1 MRPTAVG
8 VRPQDDVAVVRPGS
22 RPEARLEYPTHSRVL
37 RRLSSSPVGLV
48 VLAVAVFV
56 LAYFAVALAP
66 VDHRVAA
73 WWPAAGVSVLAM
85 VWAPRR
91 WVLAVG
97 LTIAISSGIANAVA
111 GRPWDAAAGFGI
123 TNALEATVVAWWLV
137 RGRVTPSMATLED
150 MFRLLAATFL
160 GVLVMGLGAG
170 LTVGLLE
177 HGDALTAARTV
188 MASHG
193 AAIMV
198 IAPLGL
204 RASAPQAPGRGPEA
218 VAQWAIT
225 LTVTAAVFSPG
236 QALPLTFIPMPFL
249 VWGALRLGMRTVAA
263 QLVALAVVIVWASR
277 YGGGPF
283 AAELGSSTTTT
294 ASLVQGYLLVCSLI
308 MLPLV
313 VSVSQRRAALARVAA
328 SERLF
333 RQGFSEALLGMLL
346 LRRCVPGHDGGPQGH
361 ARAEVP
367 DAPDHAGGGLDVVEL
382 NEVAARILTGMPDEL
397 VGASWTARLET
408 GDRAM
413 LADAVEAMAAGT
425 MPGWHGEIAVQSWD
439 GMRWVEVALSP
450 LSAEA
455 GEGMFV
461 AQMIDVTAR
470 REAEERLTVQAL
482 QDNLTG
488 LGNRALLRDRI
499 ELALRTL
506 PDDGSGVAVL
516 FCDLDDFKLV
526 NDSAGH
532 TSGDH
537 ALVEVAARLR
547 SLLQPSDVA
556 ARLGGDEFVVLRPRT
571 RTTEQAEDL
580 ATEVIETLAAP
591 LVIGGQPYS
600 LGVSI
605 GIAWG
610 TAGATADDLLR
621 DADSAMYAAKA
632 DGKRRAVVF
641 SDEHRAR
648 AMRAVRIE
656 KELRRAVA
664 QGELEMYLQP
674 VVDLRD
680 GTAIAAEAL
689 IRWRHPERG
698 VLAPVE
704 WLDVAETS
712 GMMPEIGTWVLER
725 SCELAQQWPAGP
737 DGVVPAVHVNVSA
750 RQLDVPGFTDIVRDV
765 LARTGLPPERLVL
778 EFTETHLDDI
788 TELLLNDLVALRRT
802 GIGLAADD
810 YGTGY
815 SPLTRII
822 ELPISMIKVDRRF
835 VSAMLDDVR
844 SQAIVTT
851 MVRLSE
857 SLGLA
862 LVAEGVETEAQ
873 ADALRLLGCVAGQG
887 YLWSRPV
894 PADVFQ
900 ARLVA
905 AALVEPRLSRPV
917 SG

>member
-1 MRPTAVG
+1 MLSSAEPDRRPDRAAAVT
-8 VRPQDDVAVVRPGS
+8 S
-22 RPEARLEYPTHSRVL
+22 RARLEAPLETPL
-37 RRLSSSPVGLV
+37 RGGVPKRLAGSPLGLAA
-48 VLAVAVFV
+48 LAVVTFV
-56 LAYFAVALAP
+56 LAYSSVALAP
-66 VDHRVAA
+66 SDHRVAA
-73 WWPAAGVSVLAM
+73 WWPAAGVAVIAL

-91 WVLAVG
+91 WLPAAV
-97 LTIAISSGIANAVA
+97 LTIAVSSAIANGAA
-111 GRPWDAAAGFGI
+111 GRPWDAAAAFGT
-123 TNALEATVVAWWLV
+123 TNALEAAVVAWWLT
-137 RGRVTPSMATLED
+137 RGRVAPTMSTLED
-150 MFRLLAATFL
+150 VFRLIAATML
-160 GVLVMGLGAG
+160 GTLVMGLGAG

-177 HGDALTAARTV
+177 GGDYVTAARTV

-204 RASAPQAPGRGPEA
+204 RAPSPRAPGRGLEA
-218 VAQWAIT
+218 AAQWAVT
-225 LTVTAAVFSPG
+225 LAMTALVFRPG
-236 QALPLTFIPMPFL
+236 QGLPLSFVPMPFL
-249 VWGALRLGMRTVAA
+249 VWGALRLGTRTVAA
-263 QLVALAVVIVWASR
+263 QLVVVAVVVGWASR
-277 YGGGPF
+277 DAGGPF
-283 AAELGSSTTTT
+283 AAELGASTTTT
-294 ASLVQGYLLVCSLI
+294 ASLVQAYLLVCALI
-308 MLPLV
+308 VLPLV
-313 VSVSQRRAALARVAA
+313 VSVSQRRAALERVAA

-333 RQGFSEALLGMLL
+333 RQGFSEALLGTLL
-346 LRRCVPGHDGGPQGH
+346 LRRCVPGHEGGPVG
-361 ARAEVP
+361 RVRSEEP
-367 DAPDHAGGGLDVVEL
+367 DALDHAGGGLDVVEL
-382 NEVAARILTGMPDEL
+382 NEVAARMLLAAEDEL
-397 VGASWTARLET
+397 VGTSWTARLET

-413 LADAVEAMAAGT
+413 LADAVDAMAAGT
-425 MPGWHGEIAVQSWD
+425 LPGWHGELSVQSWD

-499 ELALRTL
+499 ELALSTV

-526 NDSAGH
+526 NDAAGH

-547 SLLQPSDVA
+547 RLLGPQDVA
-556 ARLGGDEFVVLRPRT
+556 ARLGGDEFVILRPQAA
-571 RTTEQAEDL
+571 TTQQAEDL
-580 ATEVIETLAAP
+580 ATQVIRALAAP

-632 DGKRRAVVF
+632 DGKRRSVIF

-648 AMRAVRIE
+648 AVRAVRIE
-656 KELRRAVA
+656 KELRHAVA

-680 GTAIAAEAL
+680 GRTIAAEAL
-689 IRWRHPERG
+689 IRWRHPVRG
-698 VLAPVE
+698 VLAPLE

-725 SCELAQQWPAGP
+725 SCEIARLWPAGP

-765 LARTGLPPERLVL
+765 LERTGLPPEQLVL

-788 TELLLNDLVALRRT
+788 TELLLSDLVALRRS

-851 MVRLSE
+851 MMRLSE
-857 SLGLA
+857 SLGLE

-873 ADALRLLGCVAGQG
+873 ADALRLLGCTSGQG

-900 ARLVA
+900 EQLDA
-905 AALVEPRLSRPV
+905 AVPAGLSRPA